1 MHIHIYPK
9 KISYF
14 GGGEGATNGAYTND
28 GFVGNAR
35 ATGNGGSAYQLSCD
49 VVAEDPN
56 GVAIVATNSNSNSQ
70 SARAN
75 CYNIGDIRGYSA
87 KSSRNGRTEWRV
99 GEGCTEIVK
108 AGNTYGGFGG
118 DMYCFG
124 VYVNSNY
131 RVAYNFD
138 YGVTASYLK
147 LAWPKEKIVTKFS
160 NTEYSTSGS
169 YTQLANGYFTGP
181 PTYKTT
187 GSVYGFK
194 IKDKTSLQWSNYVT
208 DITILVQGPNTTQKS
223 KPANFLWV
231 AGGVEPSGNVRT
243 RAKEMA
249 IGYYDFRG
257 DFSPNFGYHPNYRKL
272 INSIKLTMSTSYE
285 EFTLNGNSYPVPLS
299 IRVVTSPAGS
309 ATYKDIAGTP
319 SIATGFVWHFPS
331 STNTT
336 GWKNTNTGYD
346 DEEDEPWPIIDTEK
360 TVSSKEVWTTTFG
373 GDVNRVGIDQRPVFT
388 AVRDDD
394 GSYYLSTTMGKYEV
408 GYNYFAE
415 GFKTSTRNNY
425 IGFTRYV
432 SGSGSRTYYGYDK
445 DYILTEYK
453 EFGSIKRKHE
463 TSKRGYYFTDP
474 ETLYKNATEVGTRF
488 DIATYSCYDATC
500 IDVKLYANKN
510 ALQTA
515 KTYNNSAVLVTR
527 KEPRNTIR
535 GVSDTLTLQSVQ
547 GFSTHQTEETRI
559 WDTRYDSTP
568 IWGHPKYKKNEFGEE
583 ATYSFKGFKETRID
597 QSQTRLI
604 PIGETFFAGI
614 GAYWYDSPAYK
625 WVYNTYQGRL

>member
-1 MHIHIYPK
+1 MLIHIYPK

-14 GGGEGATNGAYTND
+14 GGGEGASAGAYTND
-28 GFVGNAR
+28 GFVGNAL
-35 ATGNGGSAYQLSCD
+35 ATGNGSTAYQLSCD
-49 VVAEDPN
+49 VVTENPN
-56 GVAIVATNSNSNSQ
+56 GVRIVATNSSSNSQ
-70 SARAN
+70 SAIAN
-75 CYNIGDIRGYSA
+75 CFGIGDIRNYFA
-87 KSSRNGRTEWRV
+87 KNNRTGRSEWRV
-99 GEGCTEIVK
+99 GEGYTEIVK
-108 AGNTYGGFGG
+108 AGITAGGNGG
-118 DMYCFG
+118 DMICFG
-124 VYVNSNY
+124 VHDDNNY
-131 RVAYNFD
+131 QIVYNFD
-138 YGVTASYLK
+138 YGLTASYLQ
-147 LAWPKEKIVTKFS
+147 LAWPREKIVTRLS
-160 NTEYSTSGS
+160 NTEGSTSGS
-169 YTQLANGYFTGP
+169 YTQLAQGYFTGP

-194 IKDKTSLQWSNYVT
+194 IKDKTSLEFTNYVT
-208 DITILVQGPNTTQKS
+208 DITITVAEPHITQKS
-223 KPANFLWV
+223 KPANFRWV
-231 AGGVEPSGNVRT
+231 AGGVEPSGQVRT

-272 INSIKLTMSTSYE
+272 INSIKLNMSTSYE

-299 IRVVTSPAGS
+299 IRTVTSPAGS

-319 SIATGFVWHFPS
+319 STAQGFVWHFPS
-331 STNTT
+331 STTT
-336 GWKNTNTGYD
+336 IGWKNTNTGDD

-394 GSYYLSTTMGKYEV
+394 GAYYLSTTMGKYEV
-408 GYNYFAE
+408 GYGYFAS
-415 GFKTSTRNNY
+415 GYKTSTRNNY
-425 IGFTRYV
+425 PFATRIV
-432 SGSGSRTYYGYDK
+432 TGSGSMTNYGSL

-488 DIATYSCYDATC
+488 DINTYPCYDATC

-510 ALQTA
+510 AFQTA

-527 KEPRNTIR
+527 KAPRNTIR
-535 GVSDTLTLQSVQ
+535 GVSDTLTLQGVQ
-547 GFSTHQTEETRI
+547 SFSTHQTEETRI

-568 IWGHPKYKKNEFGEE
+568 IWGHPKYKKNEYGEE
-583 ATYSFKGFKETRID
+583 ATYSFKGFKETTID

-604 PIGETFFAGI
+604 PIGDTFFAGI
-614 GAYWYDSPAYK
+614 GAYWYDSPAYRSF
-625 WVYNTYQGRL
+625 YNSYQGRL